1 MANEVQ
7 KIGVF
12 MQRDIKETKE
22 LIAGVKEAVK
32 LGKKIRDIVADGID
46 SSDLPKAFELVKE
59 QSAKIEIYNAARKDI
74 VLVKEEIK
82 DLSKEELIEIVL
94 SIVTAVSEVEAA

>member
-1 MANEVQ
+1 M
-7 KIGVF
+7 G
-12 MQRDIKETKE
+12 RDIKETKE

-32 LGKKIRDIVADGID
+32 LGKAIRDIVADGID

-59 QSAKIEIYNAARKDI
+59 QSKKIETYNAAYKD
-74 VLVKEEIK
+74 VALVKEEIK

-94 SIVTAVSEVEAA
+94 SVVSAVSEIEAA

>member
-1 MANEVQ
+1 
-7 KIGVF
+7 